1 MSLKKRV
8 LIFFIITNIIL
19 ISIFLVIGNY
29 FLISPL
35 KKQREDYEKKLIKRT
50 EKVIGDYLESFY
62 IMSANWGEWDSM
74 QDFVKNPTDD
84 FIKENFPPETFG
96 WDFLNLVVVKRF
108 SGKILYSAFYNP
120 KIKKF
125 DDFRKL
131 GFDRFTDRIVK
142 GLLKEFPEKYLDM
155 EYFRTPVGV
164 LVCVFQLI
172 TNNKGENPSGIFILG
187 GILGESFSY
196 QLKSFLLEDVKV
208 YYYGEKGFKKIVK
221 TYEGIKKIGENIG
234 KKGNN
239 LLYMI
244 EDYEGKPAAF
254 ISIKY
259 DYSIFKALNTQLV
272 YFVILLIIWWI
283 VSGLFLYFNL
293 NKYITERIIK
303 IAKHMNLVK
312 ETKDLELKL
321 KEDNLNDE
329 ISCLKKNINSAVE
342 ELRLEKINR
351 EKAEKS
357 MVNNEKLAVI
367 GKLASILSH
376 ELNSPLLAL
385 SNSIEIIKNH
395 CDVKRKKELRE
406 IIKLAENE
414 ISYIRELID
423 GLLALNKKKLKK
435 FKFISLKSLI
445 RETTKLLKIS
455 KKIGDVKIKI
465 NIDQDCKI
473 YGSPAELKQVLLNLL
488 INSIE
493 AMKSNGIITIN
504 AEIEGRYCVLNI
516 KDNGPGLSEEVRDNL
531 FEPFVFSGKKEGIG
545 LGLYVSYKII
555 ERHRGQ
561 ITYIDG
567 DEGAHFVLKLPMFK
581 YEGGKFGV

>member
-35 KKQREDYEKKLIKRT
+35 KKQREDYERKLIKRT

-62 IMSANWGEWDSM
+62 IMAGNWGEWDSM
-74 QDFVKNPTDD
+74 QDFVRNPSND

-120 KIKKF
+120 KLKKF
-125 DDFRKL
+125 DDFKKL
-131 GFDRFTDRIVK
+131 GFDKFTDKIVK
-142 GLLKEFPEKYLDM
+142 GLLKKFPNEYVDM
-155 EYFRTPVGV
+155 EYFRTPFGV

-172 TNNKGENPSGIFILG
+172 TNNKGENPNGIFILG

-208 YYYGEKGFKKIVK
+208 YYYGEKEFRKIMK
-221 TYEGIKKIGENIG
+221 TYKNVEKIDKNIG

-244 EDYEGKPAAF
+244 EDYEGKPAVF
-254 ISIKY
+254 IDIKY
-259 DYSIFKALNTQLV
+259 DSSLFRALNTQLI
-272 YFVILLIIWWI
+272 YFVLLLVVWWI

-293 NKYITERIIK
+293 NRFITERIIK

-312 ETKDLELKL
+312 ETKDLELRL
-321 KEDNLNDE
+321 EEDDFDDE
-329 ISCLKKNINSAVE
+329 ISCLEKNINNAVE

-357 MVNNEKLAVI
+357 MVNSEKLAVI

-385 SNSIEIIKNH
+385 SNSVEVIKNL
-395 CDVKRKKELRE
+395 CDVKNRKELKE
-406 IIKLAENE
+406 IVKLAENE

-465 NIDQDCKI
+465 NMEQDCKI
-473 YGSPAELKQVLLNLL
+473 YGSPTELKQVLLNLM

-493 AMKSNGIITIN
+493 AMKSKGIIEIS

-516 KDNGPGLSEEVRDNL
+516 KDNGPGLSEEVRENL

-555 ERHRGQ
+555 ERHKGK
-561 ITYIDG
+561 IAYV
-567 DEGAHFVLKLPMFK
+567 DEDRGAHFVLKLPMFK
-581 YEGGKFGV
+581 YEGGNLGI